1 MITQEKSSDIAIQAA
16 TARKTRPRVQRLLT
30 AYGYPVGTTVCV
42 LVLWEVLVR
51 TLQVPRYVLPPPS
64 LIVAEGIRGFSAMLP
79 HYWITFYEALVGFAC
94 AILVAIPAGLLLS
107 YSPFARRSFYP
118 LLVFVDEI
126 PKVAFAPILIT
137 WFGFGLEPKMILTF
151 INCFFPIFLN
161 SMAGFTFIEEE
172 FLNLGRTA
180 GAREWE
186 VFWKIRLP
194 HSLPHVFVGLRM
206 AGAVAMT
213 GAVVSEFL
221 AADRGL
227 GLFLQKALSVLNLG
241 LGFATI
247 FAMWTIGMALFYGMT
262 LLEARV
268 IHWHVSQRREEK
280 IMSVQ

>member
-1 MITQEKSSDIAIQAA
+1 LVTQEKSREVQIEMKAS
-16 TARKTRPRVQRLLT
+16 REPRPRLRRLVT
-30 AYGYPVGTTVCV
+30 AYGYPVGTAAFV
-42 LVLWEVLVR
+42 LLAWEILVR
-51 TLQVPRYVLPPPS
+51 LLQVPHYVLPPPS
-64 LIVAEGIRGFSAMLP
+64 EIVREGVRGFFPMLP
-79 HYWITFYEALVGFAC
+79 HYGITFYEALVGFVC

-107 YSPFARRSFYP
+107 YSPFVRRSFYP

-161 SMAGFTFIEEE
+161 SMVGFTFIEEE
-172 FLNLGRTA
+172 FVNLGRSA

-186 VFWKIRLP
+186 MFWKIRLP
-194 HSLPHVFVGLRM
+194 HALPNVFVGLRM
-206 AGAVAMT
+206 AAAVAMT

-247 FAMWTIGMALFYGMT
+247 FAMWTIGMLFFYGMT
-262 LLEARV
+262 LIEARV
-268 IHWHVSQRREEK
+268 IHWHVSQRREEEV
-280 IMSVQ
+280 MSV